1 MKKKASLTRYV
12 LLLLAFVASA
22 VTGIGL
28 HVAVHGAGHEVWHN
42 WAVAH
47 VLSSLCWLI
56 SVAIHIKRHRAWY
69 RAIASKGIGHKSR
82 PTILLSAIFLFVV
95 VTGLILLAGVNGASS
110 ALGRWHYILGLV
122 LIAFSL
128 IHIFSRRRTLQN
140 LLHLLILLN

>member
-1 MKKKASLTRYV
+1 MKKKASFTRYG
-12 LLLLAFVASA
+12 LLLLTFVASA

-28 HVAVHGAGHEVWHN
+28 HRAGHGAGHEVWHN

-82 PTILLSAIFLFVV
+82 TTILLSALFLFVT
-95 VTGLILLAGVNGASS
+95 VTGLILIIGVDGANS
-110 ALGRWHYILGLV
+110 ALGRWHYISGLV
-122 LIAFSL
+122 LILLSL
-128 IHIFSRRRTLQN
+128 IHIISRKRPLQN
-140 LLHLLILLN
+140 ILHL